1 MALVGF
7 CNFCFLSKVIL
18 AGVHHEEQVQAL
30 QDMEHLMQ
38 NTFFYSTRGTKFQ
51 KGILVSIKATL
62 ELYSELKSENIC
74 FLLTSRV
81 NQDALENFF
90 SQVRYMGAVI
100 LTQHLLSLWTDW
112 ENCVSSKM
120 WCWPQKV
127 LMLKFQM
134 R

>member
-100 LTQHLLSLWTDW
+100 LTQHLLSL
-112 ENCVSSKM
+112 
-120 WCWPQKV
+120 
-127 LMLKFQM
+127 
-134 R
+134 

>member
-1 MALVGF
+1 M
-7 CNFCFLSKVIL
+7 FLSKVIL

-100 LTQHLLSLWTDW
+100 LTQHLLSL
-112 ENCVSSKM
+112 
-120 WCWPQKV
+120 
-127 LMLKFQM
+127 
-134 R
+134 